1 MTLFLTPKS
10 SEKNQDDMKSQKMMT
25 QPAEE
30 LWQAHHIQFLY
41 YELIFF
47 IVGKI
52 KEYNSQENEE
62 IHQQTAKD
70 LT

>member
-30 LWQAHHIQFLY
+30 LWQAHIQFLY

-47 IVGKI
+47 IVGKT